1 MHINLGNTSGTKL
14 KTDGQTYECKC
25 KLTGDFGISAA
36 SDKLSHYGSNY
47 DGFSVVITDYSYGTY
62 IDIQSLYI
70 VAKVS
75 DGKNDSSAE
84 WTAAS
89 LPLTLRLSNS
99 LFKTCMYPSLVVAL
113 AYKDGAGQS
122 WSWKGTGISDIS
134 GAVGGPWN
142 DALSADNGKIASKAR
157 IHGTAYTYTQSYS
170 NQVTEF
176 LDNISLGGYEAAAQQ
191 VATYSQGAN
200 VGLYTPK
207 TGVTQTSWIAKGSSS
222 GVWLWLLSNEA
233 HKNTGSETI
242 TIDAKLYRGTADSTV
257 AKTCTLTIGA
267 PYKKESNNMWY
278 VDVSDGTNVV
288 GTKTVQEA
296 YYDGYAAAVGKIS
309 AVDDGISVP
318 QVNASN
324 RPASN
329 TTITI
334 SVSQENGATNGEQ
347 DSTKVRGTASWSY
360 GGTSKSKNSG
370 NGSTAWYDRGK
381 KVGWDLAADN
391 VTYTKSNGHVD
402 APKKGDYYNTYTK
415 WTYTASSDSHSHS
428 HSSST
433 ATYYTRSLA
442 FGSAN
447 YLWYST
453 KDDKANATEST
464 HSRKGDLYTTS
475 SVEVT
480 VCGGDSYSGSYSPSK
495 FE

>member
-14 KTDGQTYECKC
+14 NASDGQTYECKC

-99 LFKTCMYPSLVVAL
+99 LFKSCMYPSLVVAL

-134 GAVGGPWN
+134 GATSEPWS
-142 DALSADNGKIASKAR
+142 DALSADNGTIASKAR

-170 NQVTEF
+170 NQVTDF

-191 VATYSQGAN
+191 VATYSQGTN

-207 TGVTQTSWIAKGSSS
+207 TGVTQTGWIAKGSSS

-233 HKNTGSETI
+233 HKNTGSATI
-242 TIDAKLYRGTADSTV
+242 TIDAKLYRGTADSTA
-257 AKTCTLTIGA
+257 AKTCTLTIGD
-267 PYKKESNNMWY
+267 PYKKDSNKMWY
-278 VDVSDGTNVV
+278 VDVSDGTNTV
-288 GTKTVQEA
+288 GTKTVQDA
-296 YYDGYAAAVGKIS
+296 YKAGWVDGVATVQMDSCTVSRYDTNGHPTNTVRGRARCKWKANWGDTSYTYS
-309 AVDDGISVP
+309 DYMDST
-318 QVNASN
+318 NSLTYT
-324 RPASN
+324 PASYSASSH
-329 TTITI
+329 TDC
-334 SVSQENGATNGEQ
+334 SY
-347 DSTKVRGTASWSY
+347 TASSHNNPFFSAFSKDYNIWY
-360 GGTSKSKNSG
+360 GE
-370 NGSTAWYDRGK
+370 GS
-381 KVGWDLAADN
+381 AASAA
-391 VTYTKSNGHVD
+391 TKSDYKGLSFYRKNGDH
-402 APKKGDYYNTYTK
+402 
-415 WTYTASSDSHSHS
+415 TYTASSHTDCGY
-428 HSSST
+428 T
-433 ATYYTRSLA
+433 ASAYTA
-442 FGSAN
+442 
-447 YLWYST
+447 
-453 KDDKANATEST
+453 
-464 HSRKGDLYTTS
+464 
-475 SVEVT
+475 
-480 VCGGDSYSGSYSPSK
+480 GGWS
-495 FE
+495 